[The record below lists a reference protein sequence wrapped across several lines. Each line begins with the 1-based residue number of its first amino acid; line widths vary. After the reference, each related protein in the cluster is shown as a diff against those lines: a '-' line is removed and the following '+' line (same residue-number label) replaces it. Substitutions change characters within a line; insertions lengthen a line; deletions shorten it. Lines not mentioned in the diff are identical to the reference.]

1 MYRTGSN
8 LLSILR
14 LSAILSVIFPSKFLL
29 SGSKPDPIEEVILD
43 FIEARSSWD
52 ILYYSI
58 VFCAGRWKQFIIFEF
73 IILINYIILY
83 YIILY
88 FLSTKR
94 YALSSQLKI
103 KTLKINQLPTFV
115 YECQMRTRAPQE
127 RITYLW
133 EGFAPKYSD
142 RNLWSNIITLQG
154 GSVRL
159 LSIGWKIYTK
169 DEVEMNDR
177 TIRNLIMVYFFF
189 NFIISKRDRVN
200 YRIYWCSSDC
210 SYRLYDKR
218 MLSKVEN
225 QLSISAANA
234 NLVPKLIFVS
244 TGAY

>member
-1 MYRTGSN
+1 MGYSVLFYCILCRTMKTIYYFWVYYIN
-8 LLSILR
+8 
-14 LSAILSVIFPSKFLL
+14 K
-29 SGSKPDPIEEVILD
+29 
-43 FIEARSSWD
+43 
-52 ILYYSI
+52 LYYS
-58 VFCAGRWKQFIIFEF
+58 
-73 IILINYIILY
+73 ILY

-177 TIRNLIMVYFFF
+177 TIRNLIMVYF
-189 NFIISKRDRVN
+189 
-200 YRIYWCSSDC
+200 
-210 SYRLYDKR
+210 
-218 MLSKVEN
+218 
-225 QLSISAANA
+225 
-234 NLVPKLIFVS
+234 IF
-244 TGAY
+244 